1 MNNSSKS
8 FLPALTG
15 IRAIAAYLVFI
26 YHFTPSPSFIG
37 QTLYNFL
44 HEFHVGVTLFFVLS
58 GFIITYNYFEK
69 INSLKMYFVNR
80 FSRIFPMYF
89 ILTTFTFVFFA
100 IQKNLFLISDFKEF
114 LSCISFL
121 KGFSPNLRLVG
132 ISQGWTLTVEESFYL
147 MAPLIFLFIKRS
159 KIYLIIIP
167 IIIILTGFG
176 IVNLISIPN
185 SFEFINSNNFMLLFT
200 FFGRCFEFFVGIGI
214 ALFYKANKKEFKT
227 KMFTYFGVIVILLSI
242 LILSFLKTDQQ
253 EGIYHPLGIIV
264 NNFILPIFGI
274 APLYLGLLF
283 ENTGFKKFLSTKTM
297 ILLGK
302 SSYIFYLIHMGV
314 FVNILS
320 QITTNNFFLFLIIN
334 IFAILIFKYL
344 EEPISILVK
353 RKFKNSEI

>member
-1 MNNSSKS
+1 M
-8 FLPALTG
+8 LA
-15 IRAIAAYLVFI
+15 VF
-26 YHFTPSPSFIG
+26 
-37 QTLYNFL
+37 
-44 HEFHVGVTLFFVLS
+44 
-58 GFIITYNYFEK
+58 
-69 INSLKMYFVNR
+69 
-80 FSRIFPMYF
+80 
-89 ILTTFTFVFFA
+89 
-100 IQKNLFLISDFKEF
+100 
-114 LSCISFL
+114 
-121 KGFSPNLRLVG
+121 
-132 ISQGWTLTVEESFYL
+132 
-147 MAPLIFLFIKRS
+147 
-159 KIYLIIIP
+159 
-167 IIIILTGFG
+167 
-176 IVNLISIPN
+176 
-185 SFEFINSNNFMLLFT
+185 
-200 FFGRCFEFFVGIGI
+200 
-214 ALFYKANKKEFKT
+214 
-227 KMFTYFGVIVILLSI
+227 ILLSI